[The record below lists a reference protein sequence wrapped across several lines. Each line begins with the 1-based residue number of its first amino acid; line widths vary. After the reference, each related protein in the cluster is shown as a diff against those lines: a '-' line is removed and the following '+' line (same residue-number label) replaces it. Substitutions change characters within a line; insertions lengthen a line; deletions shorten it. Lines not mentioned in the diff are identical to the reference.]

1 MARTQRNQKLDTRSA
16 RARLPMNKSGYWTP
30 LARGCAVGYRKGSK
44 GGIWVARIIRPDLRR
59 ETTIGPADDVLDADG
74 VAAIDFAEAQARA
87 RAWIADA
94 AREAEGVGPVRGP
107 YTVGDAMD
115 DYLADYKRRGGKA
128 AKDTATRINTF
139 VKPALGAELVAKLTA
154 KRLRDWHA
162 ALAAAPARLRTSKT
176 AEERNQRPVSA
187 DDPEAMRR
195 RRATANRTL
204 TTLKAALNHAFR
216 EGHATTDEAWRRV
229 LPFREAD
236 APKVRYLEPAEIK
249 RLVNATARTFRPLVQ
264 AALLTGCRYGEIAAF
279 RVGDLDLAAGTIT
292 VRASKSGKARHVV
305 LTDDGVALFEAR
317 AAGKL
322 GDALLFAR
330 EDGAAWG
337 KSHQHRPLRA
347 ACKRAKIVPA
357 ASFHI
362 LRHSYATTL
371 LRAGVPLP
379 VIAANL
385 GHADT
390 RMTERHYAHLAPSHV
405 ADVIRAAMPDLGIVK
420 RGNVRS
426 FRPKAGRQ

>member
-1 MARTQRNQKLDTRSA
+1 MARTVRNQKLDTRSA
-16 RARLPMNKSGYWTP
+16 RARLPMKKSGYWVSV
-30 LARGCAVGYRKGSK
+30 AKGCALGYRKGPK
-44 GGIWVARIIRPDLRR
+44 GGMWLAKVVRPGFRR
-59 ETTIGPADDVLDADG
+59 ETTIGPADDALEPDG
-74 VAAIDFAEAQARA
+74 VTAIDFADAQGRA
-87 RAWIADA
+87 RNWFADA
-94 AREAEGVGPVRGP
+94 AREAEGIGPVRGP
-107 YTVGDAMD
+107 YSVADAMT
-115 DYLADYKRRGGKA
+115 DYLDDYKRRGGKA
-128 AKDTATRINTF
+128 AKDTEARINAF
-139 VKPALGAELVAKLTA
+139 IKPTLGGELVAKLTA

-162 ALAAAPARLRTSKT
+162 ALAAAPVRLRTGKT
-176 AEERNQRPVSA
+176 ATERNVRAIEPDDA
-187 DDPEAMRR
+187 DAIRR

-216 EGHATTDEAWRRV
+216 EGHAATDEAWRRV

-236 APKVRYLEPAEIK
+236 APKVRYLGQAEIK
-249 RLVNATARTFRPLVQ
+249 RLVNGTDRTFRPLVQ
-264 AALLTGCRYGEIAAF
+264 AALLTGCRYGEITAF
-279 RVGDLDLAAGTIT
+279 RVADLELAAGTIT

-305 LTDDGVALFEAR
+305 LTEDGKTLFETHT
-317 AAGKL
+317 AGKP
-322 GDALLFAR
+322 GDALIFVR
-330 EDGAAWG
+330 DDGAPWG

-347 ACKRAKIVPA
+347 ACKRAKIAPA

-420 RGNVRS
+420 RSNVQTLRVES
-426 FRPKAGRQ
+426 ARR